1 MYRSHLLPIQIIL
14 VPQGVEYKAVCR
26 GLSRASGS
34 QPLVVPIPV
43 GSKPLT
49 GYLQKLLADGNF
61 LTRARSQV
69 LVMGLCGSLSPHYTL
84 GEIVLYQNCI
94 DLVNAATLLQS
105 CDSTL
110 TALLYSSL
118 PQKLSL
124 VKGLTSDRVIWSAE
138 EKRTLGK
145 QYNAD
150 VVDMEGFAILDLLT
164 QAGATVSMLRVI
176 SDDCQHDIP
185 DLNSCISP
193 DGSLQPFSL
202 ASRML
207 RQPIAATRLIRG
219 SLQGLKI
226 LQETTTALF
235 VSRIKSEG

>member
-1 MYRSHLLPIQIIL
+1 M
-14 VPQGVEYKAVCR
+14 CR
-26 GLSRASGS
+26 GLSRAPS
-34 QPLVVPIPV
+34 QPIVVPIPV

-49 GYLQKLLADGNF
+49 RYLQKLLADGFFNYPP
-61 LTRARSQV
+61 QV
-69 LVMGLCGSLSPHYTL
+69 LVMGLCGSLTLNYTV
-84 GEIVLYQNCI
+84 GEIVLYQDCI

-110 TALLYSSL
+110 TAMLHSYV
-118 PQKLSL
+118 PQKTSL
-124 VKGLTSDRVIWSAE
+124 VKSLTSDRVIWSAE
-138 EKRTLGK
+138 EKRCLGK

-150 VVDMEGFAILDLLT
+150 VVDMEGFAILDLLS
-164 QAGATVSMLRVI
+164 QSGVAVSMLRVI

-193 DGSLQPFSL
+193 DGSLQPLPL

-219 SLQGLKI
+219 SLQGLQV
-226 LQETTTALF
+226 LQKVTTCLF
-235 VSRIKSEG
+235 AK